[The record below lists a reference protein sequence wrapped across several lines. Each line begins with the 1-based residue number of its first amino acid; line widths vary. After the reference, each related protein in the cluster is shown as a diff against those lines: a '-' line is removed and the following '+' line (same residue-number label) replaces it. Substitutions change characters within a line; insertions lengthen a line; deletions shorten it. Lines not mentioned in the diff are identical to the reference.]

1 MPFGSITK
9 AMTMMRVYPVSLV
22 CLGVAIACQPSSSQ
36 LTESHRSAIEDSV
49 RQFLTEFADQ
59 TSTGDLTA
67 LIPYYANEP
76 GFHWMENG
84 ALSYPSY
91 DSVTA
96 TLRRIA
102 PTIAES
108 RFEFEELRV
117 VALAP
122 GTASLS
128 MLFRQFFTDTSG
140 FAFDFGG
147 AMTLIAVHRDDS
159 WKFISGHV
167 SEPVQSGR

>member
-1 MPFGSITK
+1 
-9 AMTMMRVYPVSLV
+9 MMRRYSVSLV

-36 LTESHRSAIEDSV
+36 LTESHRNAIEDSV
-49 RQFLTEFADQ
+49 RHFLTEFAEQ
-59 TSTGDLTA
+59 VNTGELTTI
-67 LIPYYANEP
+67 IPYYANEP
-76 GFHWMENG
+76 GFHWIENG

-96 TLRRIA
+96 TLRRMA

-122 GTASLS
+122 GAASIS
-128 MLFRQFFTDTSG
+128 MLFRQFFTDTSD

-147 AMTLIAVHRDDS
+147 AMTLIAVHRDDG
-159 WKFISGHV
+159 WKLISGHI
-167 SEPVQSGR
+167 SAPVQSGR

>member
-1 MPFGSITK
+1 
-9 AMTMMRVYPVSLV
+9 MMRRYSVSLV
-22 CLGVAIACQPSSSQ
+22 WLGVVIACQPSSSQ

-49 RQFLTEFADQ
+49 RQFLIEFAERA
-59 TSTGDLTA
+59 STGDLTDI
-67 LIPYYANEP
+67 IPYYANDP

-96 TLRRIA
+96 TLRRMA
-102 PTIAES
+102 PTIAER

-122 GTASLS
+122 GAASLS

-147 AMTLIAVHRDDS
+147 AMTLIVVHRDDG
-159 WKFISGHV
+159 WKFISGHT
-167 SEPVQSGR
+167 SAPVRSGR

>member
-1 MPFGSITK
+1 
-9 AMTMMRVYPVSLV
+9 MRRYVFLLVSL
-22 CLGVAIACQPSSSQ
+22 GVVMACQPSSSQ

-67 LIPYYANEP
+67 IIPYYANDP

-84 ALSYPSY
+84 AFSYPSY

-96 TLRRIA
+96 TLRRMA
-102 PTIAES
+102 PTIAER
-108 RFEFEELRV
+108 RFKFEELRV

-122 GTASLS
+122 GAASLS

-147 AMTLIAVHRDDS
+147 AMTLIAVHRDDG
-159 WKFISGHV
+159 WKLISGHV
-167 SEPVQSGR
+167 SAPLPTGR